1 VPSAYTMPYNAQI
14 SKLKRARNQ
23 RRALLKSLAANMILH
38 KKIHTT
44 EIKAKSVRPFVERLI
59 SIAKKDSVASRR
71 YAARFLPKNAVTA
84 LHAVAAGYQER
95 KGGYTRI
102 VKAAPRR
109 RDNTRMAFIEFV

>member
-1 VPSAYTMPYNAQI
+1 MPYNAQI

-38 KKIHTT
+38 KKICTT

-59 SIAKKDSVASRR
+59 SVAKKDSVASRR
-71 YAARFLPKNAVTA
+71 YAARFLPKNVVTA
-84 LHAVAAGYQER
+84 LHVVARNYTER
-95 KGGYTRI
+95 NGGYTRV
-102 VKAAPRR
+102 VKTVSRR

>member
-1 VPSAYTMPYNAQI
+1 MPYNAQT

-23 RRALLKSLAANMILH
+23 RRALLKLLAANMILH

-44 EIKAKSVRPFVERLI
+44 ETKAKSVRPFVERLI
-59 SIAKKDSVASRR
+59 SVAKEDTVASRR
-71 YAARFLPKNAVTA
+71 YAARFLPKDVVTA
-84 LHAVAAGYQER
+84 LHVVAAAYHER

-102 VKAAPRR
+102 VKTAPRR